1 MLRILIIE
9 PHEDF
14 GELLAELFEDA
25 GSIATRCCATLDIDA
40 EIEAWAPSVALVAME
55 ILGPDDVNA
64 LRVAVPSL
72 QYVVGMAAD
81 AWRGRN
87 DLGCNR
93 VLVKPFGFPA
103 LLADIRRAV
112 GGERAN

>member
-1 MLRILIIE
+1 VLRVLIID

-14 GELLAELFEDA
+14 GELLAEMFEDA
-25 GSIATRCCATLDIDA
+25 DGIAARCCATLDIGA
-40 EIEAWAPSVALVAME
+40 ELEAWAPPVALVAME
-55 ILGPDDVNA
+55 LIGPDDLNA
-64 LRVAVPSL
+64 LRVAFPSL
-72 QYVVGMAAD
+72 QYMVGMASD

-87 DLGCNR
+87 ALGCNR
-93 VLVKPFGFPA
+93 VVVKPFGFPA